1 MFFRSIYF
9 LTKKNTLI
17 LEVESLK
24 LDIQPLFLTILNNT
38 TKVIP
43 KKQYLIFSHI
53 ILEFILLN
61 ICIIAVLLLKNPEVF
76 LPITGEILNNE
87 SLLLI
92 ILYNIIW
99 STIIFFNGDK
109 DFYTSQN
116 TRKRFKFLI
125 INTFLFIGI
134 ISTIAIMFR
143 LEYLNRTTFLLPI
156 VVFSFLNFFLFSL
169 LFEYYKRKKSNPF
182 NSNVL
187 MIGADSRMIEL
198 EDFGK
203 RIKSRGYQ
211 IEGYLLDKLS
221 DMNSNGRIDILG
233 ELKDLSQ
240 VLQTKSVDE
249 IFIATAAL
257 RTKKISSVISNAD
270 YYGVRVNIVPET
282 PMYPSKLLK
291 TYDLEGLPIFQHRST
306 PLMYLQKALLKRG
319 FDIVFSMLVLVLL
332 SPVFLLI
339 GLMILLDGGFNK
351 SVFYKPYRKGEADES
366 FRCFKFRTM
375 SECDNPKNGTRSTVK
390 NDPRITRI
398 GKFLRK
404 YDLDELPQ
412 FINVLKGDMSVVGP
426 RPHRTNLQNDFR
438 KVVNDYMVRHYV
450 KPGVSGWAQV
460 NGWRGPTQTVTQKK
474 ERIKHDLWYIE
485 NWSFWLDIKI
495 IFLTVFS
502 RKTRENAF

>member
-1 MFFRSIYF
+1 M
-9 LTKKNTLI
+9 
-17 LEVESLK
+17 
-24 LDIQPLFLTILNNT
+24 
-38 TKVIP
+38 IP

-61 ICIIAVLLLKNPEVF
+61 LCVCAILLLKNPEISF
-76 LPITGEILNNE
+76 LIPGKFMENE
-87 SLLLI
+87 SFQLVMV
-92 ILYNIIW
+92 YNIVWTMIV
-99 STIIFFNGDK
+99 FFNGDK
-109 DFYTSQN
+109 DFYLSQSS
-116 TRKRFKFLI
+116 RKRFKFLT
-125 INTFLFIGI
+125 INIFLFIGI
-134 ISTIAIMFR
+134 ISSIAILFR
-143 LEYLNRTTFLLPI
+143 IEFFNRTTFLLPI
-156 VVFSFLNFFLFSL
+156 VIFSFLNFFLFSL
-169 LFEYYKRKKSNPF
+169 LFEYYKRKNINPF

-187 MIGADSRMIEL
+187 MIGADSRKFEL

-203 RIKSRGYQ
+203 RIKSKGYQ
-211 IEGYLLDKLS
+211 IEGYLFDNLS
-221 DMNSNGRIDILG
+221 ESNSNGRIDVLG

-240 VLQTKSVDE
+240 VLETKSVDE

-257 RTKKISSVISNAD
+257 RTKNISSVISNAD
-270 YYGVRVNIVPET
+270 YHGVRVNIVPET

-291 TYDLEGLPIFQHRST
+291 TYDLEGLPIFQHRHT
-306 PLMYLQKALLKRG
+306 PLMYLQNALLKRA

-332 SPVFLLI
+332 SPIFLII
-339 GLMILLDGGFNK
+339 GLMIWFDKGYNK

-375 SECDNPKNGTRSTVK
+375 SECDNPKNGTKSTVK
-390 NDPRITRI
+390 NDPRITRV

-460 NGWRGPTQTVTQKK
+460 NGWRGPTQTDIQKK
-474 ERIKHDLWYIE
+474 ERIRHDLWYIE

-502 RKTRENAF
+502 RKTRQNAF